1 MGLPDNFLAF
11 RSPNLRFDESPS
23 VTTVAVPK
31 ETHAGETRVALVP
44 EHVAKLV
51 KLGARVEV
59 ESGLGFG
66 AGHRDEAYTTAGA
79 TVQTDR
85 EKLLAAADIM
95 LTVRKPSHKEA
106 ATLRSGAVLAC
117 LLDPFQSPDLI
128 SALASGGVTA
138 LSMELI
144 PRTTRAQKMDV
155 ISSQASLAGY
165 AGVIVAA
172 EQSDKIFPMMM
183 TPAGTLMP
191 ARVFVIGAGVAG
203 LQAIATA
210 KRLGAKVEAYDTR
223 PVVEEQVRSLGARFV
238 KIDLGETGQTAQG
251 YAKALTDEQLKI
263 QRDAMK
269 RLCADS
275 DVVITTAQV
284 FGRRAP
290 ILVTSE
296 MLDAMRPGS
305 VVVDLAVESG
315 GNVEDVEPGQI
326 ADRRGVKIVGLPNLP
341 GCVPV
346 HASQMYSSNV
356 TALVEEFWDRE
367 AKVLRLNFDDE
378 ILKGCVV
385 THSGK
390 IVNEKLATAAQS

>member
-1 MGLPDNFLAF
+1 MTF
-11 RSPNLRFDESPS
+11 
-23 VTTVAVPK
+23 AVPK

-59 ESGLGFG
+59 EAGLGFG
-66 AGHRDEAYTTAGA
+66 AGHRDEAYVAAGA
-79 TVQTDR
+79 VLCEDR
-85 EKLLAAADIM
+85 ARLLAGADVV
-95 LTVRKPSHKEA
+95 LTVRKPSHQEVA
-106 ATLRSGAVLAC
+106 RLRTGAMLAG
-117 LLDPFQSPDLI
+117 LLDPFQSPELI
-128 SALASGGVTA
+128 AALAAAGVSA
-138 LSMELI
+138 VSMELI

-155 ISSQASLAGY
+155 LSSQASLAGY

-183 TPAGTLMP
+183 TPAGTLLP
-191 ARVFVIGAGVAG
+191 ARVLVIGAGVAG

-210 KRLGAKVEAYDTR
+210 RRLGAKVEAYDTR
-223 PVVEEQVRSLGARFV
+223 PVVEEQVKSLGARFV
-238 KIDLGETGQTAQG
+238 KIDLGETGQTAGG
-251 YAKALTDEQLKI
+251 YATALTDEQLKL
-263 QRDAMK
+263 QREAMK

-275 DVVITTAQV
+275 DVVITAAQV

-326 ADRRGVKIVGLPNLP
+326 ADRRGVKIVGLANLP

-356 TALVEEFWDRE
+356 TALIEEFWDRE

-378 ILKGCVV
+378 ILKSCLV
-385 THSGK
+385 THAGK
-390 IVNEKLATAAQS
+390 IVNEKLAAAAKS

>member
-1 MGLPDNFLAF
+1 M
-11 RSPNLRFDESPS
+11 
-23 VTTVAVPK
+23 TVAVPK
-31 ETHAGETRVALVP
+31 ETHAGETRAALVP

-59 ESGLGFG
+59 EAGLGLA
-66 AGHRDEAYTTAGA
+66 AGHRDEAYATAGA
-79 TVQTDR
+79 TISTDR
-85 EKLLAAADIM
+85 AAMLAAADIV
-95 LTVRKPSHKEA
+95 LKIRKPSREEA
-106 ATLRSGAVLAC
+106 SEMRDGAVLAA

-128 SALASGGVTA
+128 AALAARGVSA
-138 LSMELI
+138 ISMELI

-155 ISSQASLAGY
+155 LSSQASLAGY
-165 AGVIVAA
+165 ASVIVAA

-191 ARVFVIGAGVAG
+191 ARVFIIGAGVAG

-210 KRLGAKVEAYDTR
+210 KRLGAKVDAYDTR

-238 KIDLGETGQTAQG
+238 KIDVGETGQTKDG
-251 YAKALTDEQLKI
+251 YAKALTDEQLKM

-269 RLCADS
+269 RICSES

-290 ILVTSE
+290 ILVTTE
-296 MLDAMRPGS
+296 MVDAMRPGS

-326 ADRRGVKIVGLPNLP
+326 ADRRGVKIVGLANLP

-356 TALVEEFWDRE
+356 TALLEEFWDRD
-367 AKVLRLNFDDE
+367 AKALRLNLDDD
-378 ILKGCVV
+378 IIKSCLV
-385 THSGK
+385 THAGK
-390 IVNEKLATAAQS
+390 IVNEKIAALVP

>member
-1 MGLPDNFLAF
+1 
-11 RSPNLRFDESPS
+11 

-44 EHVAKLV
+44 EHAAKLV

-59 ESGLGFG
+59 EAGLGLG
-66 AGHRDEAYTTAGA
+66 AGFRDDAYAAAGA
-79 TVQTDR
+79 TVCSDR
-85 EKLLAAADIM
+85 AKLLAAADIV
-95 LTVRKPSHKEA
+95 LTVRKPSHEEA
-106 ATLRSGAVLAC
+106 AGLRQGAVLAS
-117 LLDPFQSPDLI
+117 LLDPFQSPELVATLAAGDV
-128 SALASGGVTA
+128 SAI
-138 LSMELI
+138 SMELI
-144 PRTTRAQKMDV
+144 PRSTRAQKMDV
-155 ISSQASLAGY
+155 LSSQASLAGY
-165 AGVIVAA
+165 AGVIIAA

-191 ARVFVIGAGVAG
+191 ARVFIIGAGVAG

-238 KIDLGETGQTAQG
+238 KIDLGETGQTEQG
-251 YAKALTDEQLKI
+251 YARALTDEQLKL

-269 RLCADS
+269 RICADS
-275 DVVITTAQV
+275 DVVITAAQV

-356 TALVEEFWDRE
+356 TALLEEFWDKE
-367 AKVLRLNFDDE
+367 AKALRLNFDDE
-378 ILKGCVV
+378 IIKGCLV
-385 THSGK
+385 THAGK
-390 IVNEKLATAAQS
+390 IVNPKLATANP